1 MANTSSP
8 LHRVVKHAAA
18 RAVAR
23 GALMFHHCTML
34 TAPAPPKRL
43 FPIVFSDL
51 DGTLLDHETYLFDA
65 AQPALNAL
73 KARDIP
79 LILASSKTRA
89 EMNALHR
96 KWGLQG

>member
-1 MANTSSP
+1 
-8 LHRVVKHAAA
+8 
-18 RAVAR
+18 
-23 GALMFHHCTML
+23 MFHHCTML

-79 LILASSKTRA
+79 LTSRQQQDPRRNEVPCTATGGCRA
-89 EMNALHR
+89 DLR
-96 KWGLQG
+96 KRRGRGMA